1 VPGAP
6 VPELPVPELPA
17 GVVVDAHHHLWDLA
31 VRDQDWLAEPGL
43 EALRRSFSTADLRTA
58 VAGGVLGRPVAGT
71 VVVQCLPSTAETEEL
86 LATAAG
92 DDLVLGVVGWA
103 DLTDLGVGDELDRL
117 AGLPGGDLLVGVRH
131 LVQGEADPRWLLR
144 EDVRAGL
151 DAVAER
157 GLRYDVLVRPHQL
170 AAAAELA
177 RRAPHVPLVLD
188 HAGKPALRDGD
199 LAGWERDLRALAAAE
214 QVHCKLSGLV
224 SEADPQGWT
233 PEVLRPAAEVVLD
246 AFGPSRVAFGSDWP
260 VCVAA
265 GGWARWAQ
273 AAGDL
278 LAGLRPGELDDVL
291 RGTAVRT
298 YGLRPR
304 TANTTTEATAEVPC
318 S

>member
-1 VPGAP
+1 VP
-6 VPELPVPELPA
+6 VPDLAP
-17 GVVVDAHHHLWDLA
+17 GVVVDAHHHLWDLD

-43 EALRRSFSTADLRTA
+43 EALRRSFSTADLRA
-58 VAGGVLGRPVAGT
+58 DAAGGVLGRPLAGT

-103 DLTDLGVGDELDRL
+103 DLTDPGVGDELDRL
-117 AGLPGGDLLVGVRH
+117 VALPGGDLLVGVRH

-144 EDVRAGL
+144 DDVRAGL
-151 DAVAER
+151 DAVAAR

-188 HAGKPALRDGD
+188 HAGKPDLRRGD
-199 LAGWERDLRALAAAE
+199 LAGWEHDLRALAAAE

-224 SEADPQGWT
+224 SEADPRGWT
-233 PEVLRPAAEVVLD
+233 LDVLRPAAEVVLD

-265 GGWARWAQ
+265 GGWGRWAE
-273 AAGDL
+273 AAGHL
-278 LAGLRPGELDDVL
+278 LAGLAPGELDDVL

-298 YGLRPR
+298 YGLRSRAAAATPTTR
-304 TANTTTEATAEVPC
+304 TTAEVPC